1 MELKGRVAVV
11 TGASSGIGAATAAA
25 LARGGATVALLA
37 RRVDRLEAVAAEVER
52 AGGTAQ
58 ILPVDVRDGELLTDA
73 VDEVARRW
81 GRLDV
86 LVNNAGVGYWERTV
100 DANPSDWRHEVEV
113 NLVAPMFAT
122 SAAVPHML
130 ARGEGHIVNVSSL
143 ASRGPGPSWAGYAAS
158 KAGLNIF
165 SESVQADLRGN
176 GIKVTLV
183 ETGEVATEMQ
193 SDADIASMP
202 MLAADD
208 VADAIVYAVT
218 RPSHVCIADIQ
229 MFAPRPEGM
238 AT

>member
-1 MELKGRVAVV
+1 MELEGSVAAV
-11 TGASSGIGAATAAA
+11 TGASSGIGAATAVA
-25 LARGGATVALLA
+25 LAREGMTVALLA
-37 RRVDRLEAVAAEVER
+37 RRVDRLEAVAADVER
-52 AGGTAQ
+52 AGGIAQ
-58 ILPVDVRDGELLTDA
+58 LVPVDVRDGELLTNA
-73 VDEVARRW
+73 VDDVARRW
-81 GRLDV
+81 GRLDI

-100 DANPSDWRHEVEV
+100 DANPADWRHEVEV
-113 NLVAPMFAT
+113 NLIAPMFAT

-130 ARGEGHIVNVSSL
+130 ARGAGHIVNVSSL

-176 GIKVTLV
+176 GIRVTLV

-193 SDADIASMP
+193 SEAEIASMP
-202 MLAADD
+202 MLLADD
-208 VADAIVYAVT
+208 VADAILYAVT

-229 MFAPRPEGM
+229 MFSPSLDRT

>member
-1 MELKGRVAVV
+1 MELEGSVAAV
-11 TGASSGIGAATAAA
+11 TGASSGIGAATAIA
-25 LARGGATVALLA
+25 LARDGASVALLA
-37 RRVDRLEAVAAEVER
+37 RRVDRLEAVAADIER
-52 AGGTAQ
+52 AGGVAQ
-58 ILPVDVRDGELLTDA
+58 VVPVDVRDGALLTEA
-73 VDEVARRW
+73 IDEVAYRC
-81 GRLDV
+81 GRLDI

-100 DANPSDWRHEVEV
+100 DANPADWRHEVEV

-130 ARGEGHIVNVSSL
+130 ARGAGHIVNVSSL

-193 SDADIASMP
+193 TDDDIASIP
-202 MLAADD
+202 MLLADD
-208 VADAIVYAVT
+208 VADAILFALT
-218 RPSHVCIADIQ
+218 RPGHVCIADIQ
-229 MFAPRPEGM
+229 MFAPTAGG
-238 AT
+238 AST

>member
-1 MELKGRVAVV
+1 MELDGCVAVV
-11 TGASSGIGAATAAA
+11 TGASSGIGSATAVA

-37 RRVDRLEAVAAEVER
+37 RRVDRLEAVAADVER

-58 ILPVDVRDGELLTDA
+58 LVPVDVRDSDLLTQA

-81 GRLDV
+81 GRLDI

-100 DANPSDWRHEVEV
+100 DANPEDWRHEVEV
-113 NLVAPMFAT
+113 NLIAPMFAT

-130 ARGEGHIVNVSSL
+130 ARGGGHIVNVSSL

-176 GIKVTLV
+176 GIKVTLI

-193 SDADIASMP
+193 TDADIASLP
-202 MLAADD
+202 MLLADD
-208 VADAIVYAVT
+208 VAEAIVFALT
-218 RPSHVCIADIQ
+218 RPAHVCIADVQ
-229 MFAPRPEGM
+229 MFVSGPDG
-238 AT
+238 TST